1 MSDVIE
7 TEIEAAEQLLKD
19 DRLAEAQGI
28 FEETLA
34 AQPENIRAIIGLGVI
49 ALKRN
54 ELDQA
59 IDLFGVATSADPKN
73 APAFANLSL
82 AYQAKED
89 FEAAEDCIRHALSL
103 SPNEASF
110 LVALGFLTLKDGQ
123 QDESEKCFAQA
134 MRLDATNIDARFGM
148 GCLLMEKHASEE
160 AEELFKSC
168 LKDKPDAMAP
178 RNALAAL
185 HVAQSKFAEA
195 EQGFRQVLKQNP
207 TDEHAVM
214 NLAHV
219 LINLQKADQAEPLL
233 KRILRLQ
240 PKNPNMLHMMGQAL
254 LAQGK
259 ASEAITY
266 LSEALKL
273 APDAQIVAANLIT
286 ALRHIGDLAKAER
299 LAAHMCE
306 ARPDETGFRM
316 LAMDCY
322 FASGA
327 WHKAWSLQTQTEDL
341 ADGVWVLNHLDRDM
355 VFLLR
360 LANSQNEAWKPKK
373 VMVPDGE
380 YDIMRKLLPS
390 DVDVV
395 GTTEP
400 PAGSGKSQAS
410 SMLGQLAPNIDD
422 LMTYPVQPPSL
433 AEQIEFPSIL
443 KGRDGPIYAVVPG
456 PDNSPHWVAAG
467 QPGPEELITTL
478 GKSQASF
485 LFLAP
490 WAQAQLPT
498 NIISDTSMLTSLESI
513 VSLFAHVDGILACDH
528 AIGHLGG
535 LLGTKTA
542 LMLPSFCDG
551 RWGVQATTPIYPSAR
566 LFHKSN
572 QGQWTDVISH
582 AEKWLNS

>member
-1 MSDVIE
+1 MSEVIE

-28 FEETLA
+28 FEDVLA
-34 AQPENIRAIIGLGVI
+34 AQPENIRAIIGVGVI

-54 ELDQA
+54 ELEQA
-59 IDLFGVATSADPKN
+59 IELFGVATSADPKN

-110 LVALGFLTLKDGQ
+110 LVALGFLTLKNNQ
-123 QDESEKCFAQA
+123 QDEAEQCFAQA
-134 MRLDATNIDARFGM
+134 MKLDATNIDARFGM
-148 GCLLMEKHASEE
+148 GCLLMEKGSSEE
-160 AEELFKSC
+160 AEQLFKSC
-168 LKDKPDAMAP
+168 LEDKPEAMAP

-185 HVAQSKFAEA
+185 HVAQSKFDEA
-195 EQGFRQVLKQNP
+195 EQEFKAVLKQNP

-240 PKNPNMLHMMGQAL
+240 PKNPNILHMMGQAL

-259 ASEAITY
+259 ASDAIIP

-286 ALRHIGDLAKAER
+286 ALRHIGDVVKAER
-299 LAAHMCE
+299 LAAHMCG

-316 LAMDCY
+316 LAMDCH
-322 FASGA
+322 FASGS
-327 WHKAWSLQTQTEDL
+327 WKDAWSLQSQPKNFD
-341 ADGVWVLNHLDRDM
+341 DDVWVLDHLDRDM

-360 LANSQNEAWKPKK
+360 LANSQLDAWKPKK

-390 DVDVV
+390 DVDVLRMKEP
-395 GTTEP
+395 TE
-400 PAGSGKSQAS
+400 SSSKSQAPS
-410 SMLGQLAPNIDD
+410 ILSLLAPSIDE
-422 LMTYPVQPPSL
+422 LITYPVQTLSL
-433 AEQIEFPSIL
+433 GEQTEFPSIL
-443 KGRDGPIYAVVPG
+443 RGLDGPIFAVVPS
-456 PDNSPHWVAAG
+456 PDTAPHWVAAG
-467 QPGPEELITTL
+467 QPRPEELITTL
-478 GKSQASF
+478 GQSKASF
-485 LFLAP
+485 LFLSP
-490 WAQAQLPT
+490 WPQAQLPT
-498 NIISDTSMLTSLESI
+498 NIIADTSMLTSLEKI
-513 VSLFAHVDGILACDH
+513 ISLFAHVDGVLACDH
-528 AIGHLGG
+528 AIAHLGG

-551 RWGVQATTPIYPSAR
+551 RWGLQSTTPIFQSVR

-572 QGQWTDVISH
+572 QTKWTDVINN
-582 AEKWLNS
+582 AEKWLRS